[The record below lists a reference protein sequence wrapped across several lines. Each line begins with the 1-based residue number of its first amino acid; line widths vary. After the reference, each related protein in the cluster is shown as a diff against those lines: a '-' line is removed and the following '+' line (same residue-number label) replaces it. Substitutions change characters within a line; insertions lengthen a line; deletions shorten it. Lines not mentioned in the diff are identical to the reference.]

1 MGKSEVLFSGSS
13 AITVFALSTEL
24 IDCSF
29 GKFEVSYP
37 GVAPKSYTDVEKYS
51 DSALMSALAQQPVS
65 IAIQA
70 DQSSFQLYKSG
81 VLTASCGSKLDHGVL
96 AVGYGHED
104 GKDYWIVKNSWGEG
118 WGENGYIRIERNSD
132 SEGGMCGITL
142 QASIPEV

>member
-1 MGKSEVLFSGSS
+1 MGHEEDYAYTSGTSGKSGSC
-13 AITVFALSTEL
+13 AP
-24 IDCSF
+24 DCS
-29 GKFEVSYP
+29 KDS

-96 AVGYGHED
+96 AVGYGTLD
-104 GKDYWIVKNSWGEG
+104 GTDYYKVKNSWGTS
-118 WGENGYIRIERNSD
+118 WGMQGYILLTRSTGTFKKSGECGML
-132 SEGGMCGITL
+132 SEPSYPIVSESV
-142 QASIPEV
+142 AV